1 MTSVGNYNFRQQVQA
16 EVSGA
21 GTGRKANVLG
31 NRFHMQVSLRVRDL
45 HAMLMEKVPHAK
57 QHLVFHVRA
66 AVHRVLDP
74 DTDLKVHG
82 TVPETRDQTGGY
94 GRAQHPLDAVGR
106 ALAQLDGQSHVRL
119 VVNSE
124 RNPQAYV
131 FMAVRPVLHAVGD
144 ELLVRHQ
151 VLDAVSGDHRDIAR
165 TQGLHPA
172 VLPGHEDGIPGLD
185 RLVGQQDEACD
196 EVREDL
202 LQAKSEAHADGPA
215 EHHQGREID
224 ADGAEREQEGRD
236 DDQDLED
243 LGGQHL
249 GRSREPLACL
259 DACLEHA
266 HDEQPQPQEHG
277 HGNGRGHDIVDTEGR
292 GAEVK
297 RPGIQEFDQ
306 GDQQTE
312 YMQGGDPPDEGRH
325 RPADQVIGNDR

>member
-1 MTSVGNYNFRQQVQA
+1 MF
-16 EVSGA
+16 
-21 GTGRKANVLG
+21 
-31 NRFHMQVSLRVRDL
+31 
-45 HAMLMEKVPHAK
+45 MEKIPHPK
-57 QHLVFHVRA
+57 QHLVFHVRT

-74 DTDLKVHG
+74 DADLKVHG
-82 TVPETRDQTGGY
+82 AVPETRHQTGGH

-106 ALAQLDGQSHVRL
+106 ALAQLDGLGHVRL
-119 VVNSE
+119 VVDPE
-124 RNPQAYV
+124 RNPQAHV
-131 FMAVRPVLHAVGD
+131 LMAVRPVLHAVGD

-151 VLDAVSGDHRDIAR
+151 VLDAVAGDHRDVAR
-165 TQGLHPA
+165 AQGLHPA
-172 VLPGHEDGIPGLD
+172 VLPGHEDGVPGLD

-215 EHHQGREID
+215 EHHQRREVD

-236 DDQDLED
+236 DDQNLED

-249 GRSREPLACL
+249 GRLRESPARL
-259 DACLEHA
+259 DAGLEHA

-297 RPGIQEFDQ
+297 RPRIQELDQ

-312 YMQGGDPPDEGRH
+312 DMQGGDAPDEGGD
-325 RPADQVIGNDR
+325 RPADEMIGNHR